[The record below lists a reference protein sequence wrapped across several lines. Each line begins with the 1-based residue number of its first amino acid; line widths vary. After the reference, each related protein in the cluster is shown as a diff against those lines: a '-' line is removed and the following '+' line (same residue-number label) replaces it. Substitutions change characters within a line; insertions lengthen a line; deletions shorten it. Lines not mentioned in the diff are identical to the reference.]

1 MFGGFWSMIEP
12 AFGEIGHVF
21 ERFNSRNV
29 IRVSDMETFALQ
41 FKLAAVLL
49 NIKRFVL
56 LGKLEPASH
65 HTLWIQ
71 QGFDFGSPQDP
82 AFGAVETS
90 VSLESLLDNADA
102 IGNLQKEFLGL
113 SISVVDTLNVSENMD
128 DGSDKS
134 IDRRRRVSREW
145 EGYPSSENTW
155 CDINKFNETEYI
167 DDY

>member
-1 MFGGFWSMIEP
+1 MPDSRGSWRNLLAEEVQFNNMFGGFRSMIES

-21 ERFNSRNV
+21 ERFNNRNV
-29 IRVSDMETFALQ
+29 IRRSCQTPNGLCRSE
-41 FKLAAVLL
+41 
-49 NIKRFVL
+49 
-56 LGKLEPASH
+56 KLEPASH

-82 AFGAVETS
+82 AFGAVDTS

-113 SISVVDTLNVSENMD
+113 SISTNPSTGDVEYLV
-128 DGSDKS
+128 K
-134 IDRRRRVSREW
+134 W

-155 CDINKFNETEYI
+155 CDITKFNETECI